1 MSWQAITASTGTWA
15 AQAAAVKDWTAQST
29 SPVPPAWGQMSSLLT
44 TADYGVD
51 FRLEAEE
58 AYPMRVS
65 ADRPVAIAEVQPE
78 GRP

>member
-1 MSWQAITASTGTWA
+1 MTWQTLGASTGTWA
-15 AQAAAVKDWTAQST
+15 AQAPTSKTWAAQTTTVS
-29 SPVPPAWGQMSSLLT
+29 PPAWGQMSSLLT
-44 TADYGVD
+44 TVDYGVD
-51 FRLEAEE
+51 FRLEAEV